1 METNQSKTEIFSIDP
16 SRIVDVIGQGGRV
29 IREITNTH
37 GVTIDLDRENG
48 GVTIKGENEKSI
60 EGAKN
65 KIIEIVNSPKKE
77 YKREGRRDFGRGND
91 RRNFRREQKDVK
103 FEIGEEF
110 DGVVKN
116 VAKFGAFIP
125 LRDGVDGLLHISK
138 YNGDLSAG
146 DRVKVRVSEQ
156 NGNRISLEL
165 A

>member
-65 KIIEIVNSPKKE
+65 
-77 YKREGRRDFGRGND
+77 
-91 RRNFRREQKDVK
+91 
-103 FEIGEEF
+103 
-110 DGVVKN
+110 
-116 VAKFGAFIP
+116 
-125 LRDGVDGLLHISK
+125 
-138 YNGDLSAG
+138 
-146 DRVKVRVSEQ
+146 
-156 NGNRISLEL
+156 
-165 A
+165 